1 MPSSPARPQRI
12 LLVAASAAQR
22 DEVQLALQALD
33 AGHMLYHVTSGDLAR
48 SRAEELLPDVIL
60 VDEGIAAAHDLIA
73 HLAEAVPDAVL
84 IYLAA
89 PGATEAIADAT
100 FAGARSFLAKP
111 VRPEALG
118 RVLGQIAARG
128 ETRRGPRE
136 DQTRIIVF
144 CAPKGG
150 TGRTSLAVN
159 TALGLLQAGEERVAL
174 IDADFAA
181 PAVDVMLNL
190 YPERT
195 IADLLSRLSQLD
207 EALLQGVLATH
218 SSGLRVLM
226 APPPGE
232 VAARIGPAQIRA
244 LLATMGRPY
253 RWILIDLGL
262 PMDEAA
268 YAWIEASDLIVLS
281 VLPEMAGLR
290 NMRVLID
297 ALLERGVDPERLW
310 VVVNRSTIGGGIS
323 IRDIEKRLH
332 TDVHHAVPDDQ
343 TLATQAVNRGV
354 PVIASHRSGA
364 LVRAYR
370 GLVQALLRTLE
381 TAEEPRTRRRLFG
394 RGA

>member
-1 MPSSPARPQRI
+1 LPSSPTRPQRI

-60 VDEGIAAAHDLIA
+60 VDEGIAGAHELIA
-73 HLAEAVPDAVL
+73 HMAEAVPDAVL

-128 ETRRGPRE
+128 EARRGPRE
-136 DQTRIIVF
+136 DQSRIIVF

-150 TGRTSLAVN
+150 TGRTSLSVN

-174 IDADFAA
+174 IDADYAA

-232 VAARIGPAQIRA
+232 VDARIGPAQIRA

-268 YAWIEASDLIVLS
+268 YAWIEASDLVVLS

-310 VVVNRSTIGGGIS
+310 VVVNRATIPNGIS
-323 IRDIEKRLH
+323 VADIEERLH
-332 TDVHHAVPDDQ
+332 TPVRHTIPDDQ
-343 TLATQAVNRGV
+343 SVATQAVNRGV
-354 PVIASHRSGA
+354 PVLAGHRSGA

-370 GLVQALLRTLE
+370 GMAAALRRTLGDE
-381 TAEEPRTRRRLFG
+381 EQAETRRRLFG
-394 RGA
+394 KRG